1 MFSLR
6 TSGVSHGQMAVP
18 ASLGENVSANPK
30 RRHSKGEKL
39 SFQKLENL
47 KKFKTFKH
55 ISPIGS
61 MYDIFTYIWLIFMV
75 NVGKYTSLM
84 DGMGHDCSLYFSMRF
99 LQRRLG
105 VCSNFVFIFCDQ
117 PSPNFTEAPLS

>member
-1 MFSLR
+1 MSSLR

-47 KKFKTFKH
+47 KKLKTFKH

-61 MYDIFTYIWLIFMV
+61 MYDICTYIWLIFMV

-84 DGMGHDCSLYFSMRF
+84 DGMGHDFSTLFFYAF
-99 LQRRLG
+99 LAKMTWCLLQ
-105 VCSNFVFIFCDQ
+105 FCLH
-117 PSPNFTEAPLS
+117 FL